1 MVYKEQNNNCKG
13 NICGKDFGILKNL
26 KTHIN
31 SVHEG
36 LKKS

>member
-1 MVYKEQNNNCKG
+1 MVYKEQNNY
-13 NICGKDFGILKNL
+13 ICGKDFGILKNL